1 MTLFNIHG
9 AEGCNYKYSSEEIIR
24 KDIYGSNMGNMLFY
38 SAVFNSINKNENNVI
53 NTSREISDINKAD
66 YYLMPQANL
75 FYKYFAK
82 NIENHIARLKK
93 INTPTILVGVGYQS
107 AVGSDG
113 LEAEDDELNKL
124 VKEFVRIILDK
135 SASIGV
141 RGHITKKY
149 LLNLGF
155 AESDIDVIGC
165 PSVRFFGSDFSSEER
180 KYPEFSPE
188 MKIAVNYTPTRYHKS
203 WGEVISNIFAK
214 HKNSYAILQDKYEI
228 NNLHGKF
235 PNLVLPE
242 IPKKVQA
249 LSDIPV
255 MPNHPVFKE
264 GRGRIFTHPSQW
276 LNSMKTF
283 DFSIGTRIHGNIASI
298 LAGTP
303 SLVIAI
309 DTRTLELSEYF
320 KIPHVK
326 LSDLDKYQNLE
337 MLYNKAISEMPEFY
351 KNYSNIYK
359 DYYRFFKKNG
369 IEI

>member
-9 AEGCNYKYSSEEIIR
+9 AEGCNNKYSPEEIIR

-38 SAVFNSINKNENNVI
+38 TSVFNAINKNKNNII
-53 NTSREISDINKAD
+53 NTSRDVVEINKAD

-82 NIENHIARLKK
+82 NIEIHIERLKK

-107 AVGSDG
+107 SVGADG
-113 LEAEDDELNKL
+113 IEGENNELNKL
-124 VKEFVRIILDK
+124 VKEFVGIILDK
-135 SASIGV
+135 STSIGV
-141 RGHITKKY
+141 RGQITKNY
-149 LLNLGF
+149 LLKLGF

-165 PSVRFFGSDFSSEER
+165 PSVRFFGADFSLEER
-180 KYPEFSPE
+180 SYPDFSPE
-188 MKIAVNYTPTRYHKS
+188 MKIAVNYTPTRYHQA
-203 WGEVISNIFAK
+203 WGKIISDIFDK

-228 NNLHGKF
+228 NNLRGKF
-235 PNLVLPE
+235 PDIILPE
-242 IPKKVQA
+242 IPKAVQA
-249 LSDIPV
+249 LKDIPV

-264 GRGRIFTHPSQW
+264 GRGRIFTHPGQW
-276 LNSMKTF
+276 FNSMKTF

-320 KIPHVK
+320 KIPYVK
-326 LSDLDKYQNLE
+326 FSDLDKYPNLE
-337 MLYNKAISEMPEFY
+337 ELYNKAISEMPKFY

-369 IEI
+369 VEV